1 VAHHRHRYGDLVDR
15 ETTFPIGA
23 SITLDDLTNT
33 PYDVLALLRS
43 NEPVSWLPALGAWF
57 VTRRDLAIE
66 AMKDADRF
74 TVDDERFTTAKVLG
88 TSMLSLDGP
97 EHLRHRSAFTAPFRP
112 KFIREELEQRI
123 AERAKTLVSSTLM
136 SEPREIRAG
145 VAGPLA
151 VHTILDVLGL
161 VDVDASDVLSWY
173 GAFGDAIVA
182 LTIGDDVPTEVHA
195 TLAQLYSYVGDAMG
209 SDDTSLIR
217 SLVDERML
225 RLDEIPAAVA
235 VVMFGAIET
244 SEGMTAN
251 AFFHLLSNADSWEML
266 GRDRSLIPQ
275 AIDESLRL
283 EPAATW
289 IDRYTTADAEL
300 GDVHIPEREL
310 VTINL
315 LAANRDP
322 EVFEEPDTFDLER
335 PNLARHVT
343 FVQGPHACIGLHVAR
358 AETHAAITAALDW
371 EQATGQRLTL
381 DGERSAAPTGLI
393 FRKPRAVSV
402 QPV

>member
-1 VAHHRHRYGDLVDR
+1 LDR

-23 SITLDDLTNT
+23 SITLDELTT
-33 PYDVLALLRS
+33 APYDALSRLRA

-66 AMKDADRF
+66 AMKDAGQF
-74 TVDDERFTTAKVLG
+74 TVADERFTTAKVLG

-112 KFIREELEQRI
+112 KFIREELEDRI
-123 AERAKTLVSSTLM
+123 AERARELALATLESGDPELRT
-136 SEPREIRAG
+136 G

-182 LTIGDDVPTEVHA
+182 LTVGNDVPSEVYA

-209 SDDTSLIR
+209 SDDASFIR
-217 SLVDERML
+217 SLVDERVL
-225 RLDEIPAAVA
+225 RPDEIPAAVA

-251 AFFHLLSNADSWEML
+251 AFWHLLSNADSWEML
-266 GRDRSLIPQ
+266 RVDRSLVAR

-289 IDRYTTADAEL
+289 IDRYTTEAVEL
-300 GDVHIPEREL
+300 GDVRIPEREL

-322 EVFEEPDTFDLER
+322 EVFELPDTFDLER
-335 PNLARHVT
+335 PNLAQHVT
-343 FVQGPHACIGLHVAR
+343 FVQGPHACIGKHVAR

-371 EQATGQRLTL
+371 EQSTCNQLQL
-381 DGERSAAPTGLI
+381 NEVKSSAPEGLI
-393 FRKPRAVSV
+393 FRKASAVSV